1 MSADTLRFA
10 MPVPSGFTLR
20 MARTLAC
27 GCMRA
32 SRGCSS
38 DGAVRLCF
46 PLDGSFDIVG
56 VALRDAPGV
65 VDVAATGT
73 RDRETLARQLARIL
87 GLDHDGDAFARVLAS
102 DPRLQRLVVDD
113 PGARTIV
120 FFSPWVAAG
129 WHVLAGAVGMRRAAL
144 VQDRLARRFGDVAVD
159 GLPSFPRPASVL
171 AHARVDGVATPTWQR
186 LRTVA
191 EHALAGRLEATRL
204 AASTDALAELRALPG
219 FDRNLAEA
227 TWIRGCGPADAL
239 PTTIPALRRG
249 VQALYALPR
258 TPTTK
263 ELAEIAERWRPFRAW
278 VTVLVMREAFRRGVA
293 ARPRRRVD
301 QPKVS
306 RT

>member
-1 MSADTLRFA
+1 MTADLRFA
-10 MPVPSGFTLR
+10 LPVSRAFTLR
-20 MARTLAC
+20 LARTLTC

-32 SRGCSS
+32 SRSCAS

-46 PLDGSFDIVG
+46 PLDGSFDVVG
-56 VALRDAPGV
+56 VTLRESQDAV
-65 VDVAATGT
+65 LVEATGT
-73 RDRETLARQLARIL
+73 RDRETLTRQLARVL

-102 DPRLQRLVVDD
+102 QPELQRLVADD

-144 VQDRLARRFGDVAVD
+144 VQERLAQRFGDVAPD
-159 GLPSFPRPASVL
+159 GLPSFPRPQSVL
-171 AHARVDGVATPTWQR
+171 AHASAPNVSSATWQR
-186 LRTVA
+186 LRGIA
-191 EHALAGRLEATRL
+191 EHALAGRLDPARL
-204 AASTDALAELRALPG
+204 AATPDALAELRALSG

-239 PTTIPALRRG
+239 TTTMPALRRG
-249 VQALYALPR
+249 VQAVYGLPR
-258 TPTTK
+258 TPTMK
-263 ELAEIAERWRPFRAW
+263 ELAAIAEAWRPFRAW

-293 ARPRRRVD
+293 AAPRRRFD

>member
-1 MSADTLRFA
+1 MPADTLRFV
-10 MPVPSGFTLR
+10 MPVPPSFTLR
-20 MARTLAC
+20 LARTLAC

-32 SRGCSS
+32 SRSCAS

-46 PLDGSFDIVG
+46 PLDGSFDVVG
-56 VALRDAPGV
+56 VALREAPGELLV
-65 VDVAATGT
+65 EAVGT
-73 RDRETLARQLARIL
+73 RDRETLTRQLARIL
-87 GLDHDGDAFARVLAS
+87 GLDHDGDAFARVLAR
-102 DPRLQRLVVDD
+102 DPALQSLVADD

-129 WHVLAGAVGMRRAAL
+129 WHVLANAVGMRRAAL
-144 VQDRLARRFGDVAVD
+144 VQDRLAQRFGDVATID
-159 GLPSFPRPASVL
+159 GQALPSFPRPQSVL
-171 AHARVDGVATPTWQR
+171 AHASVDGVASTTWQR
-186 LRTVA
+186 LRAIA
-191 EHALAGRLEATRL
+191 EHALAARL
-204 AASTDALAELRALPG
+204 DAPSDLAELRALPG
-219 FDRNLAEA
+219 FDRALAEA

-239 PTTIPALRRG
+239 AATMPALRRG
-249 VQALYALPR
+249 VQALYGLPR

-278 VTVLVMREAFRRGVA
+278 ITVLVMRDAFRRGVA